1 MVKRMMT
8 RMVLVVFSIA
18 VIGWL
23 PVPMLSSMAL
33 AEDDSLAN
41 KLNLSLYG
49 YVETSY
55 TQNFNNP
62 TSGVNNNRSFDGD
75 ANSFR
80 PNMAQLV
87 LEKAASPGGAL
98 ADRAGF
104 RLKMNFGEDAKFTT
118 PGQGRRFRLSGGV
131 RPIHAG
137 G

>member
-1 MVKRMMT
+1 MMT
-8 RMVLVVFSIA
+8 RLFLFIFSIA
-18 VIGWL
+18 VVGWL
-23 PVPMLSSMAL
+23 PAPLLSSVAL

-62 TSGVNNNRSFDGD
+62 STGVNNNRSFDGD

-87 LEKAASPGGAL
+87 LEKAASSSGAL
-98 ADRAGF
+98 DRSGRFPLEAELRG
-104 RLKMNFGEDAKFTT
+104 RCQIYRWYGW
-118 PGQGRRFRLSGGV
+118 RRF
-131 RPIHAG
+131 
-137 G
+137 